1 MEQRPLR
8 LGDMVD
14 DYCTRERRVT
24 NHVIV
29 VLAEDAIRQTRCTT
43 CETEHPYK
51 GGKEPRLRKKAP
63 TASLYEQVLANATGA
78 PVADR
83 QTPDNSVSPAFM
95 AASAAGEDN
104 DNELAQGADEALAQ
118 NEPSSTDDAWPG
130 HRTLIRA
137 SLPRSENEQPPPRPI
152 PEFTMYQR
160 PQPRGRNFRFGHQA
174 RPFGH
179 SHGNG
184 NGNGNGEV
192 NGNVNGNANGNRPA
206 RGGVDG
212 PQGPPSGGGRRRR
225 RRRSR

>member
-1 MEQRPLR
+1 
-8 LGDMVD
+8 
-14 DYCTRERRVT
+14 VT

-43 CETEHPYK
+43 CDAEHPYK

-63 TASLYEQVLANATGA
+63 KESLYDQVLANATGA
-78 PVADR
+78 SATDR
-83 QTPDNSVSPAFM
+83 PTPDNSVSTGFI
-95 AASAAGEDN
+95 AANAADMDADSAQGTDEAAG
-104 DNELAQGADEALAQ
+104 Q
-118 NEPSSTDDAWPG
+118 NESGPSTDDVWPG

-137 SLPRSENEQPPPRPI
+137 SLPRSENEPPPPRPI

-160 PQPRGRNFRFGHQA
+160 PQPRGRNFRFGHQP

-179 SHGNG
+179 PHGNG

-192 NGNVNGNANGNRPA
+192 NGNVNGNGNGNRPG
-206 RGGVDG
+206 RGGFDG
-212 PQGPPSGGGRRRR
+212 HQGPPAGGGRRRR